1 MKKQHYIVLLSLV
14 ASINMV
20 GQSNEPQES
29 LTRELIIE
37 KEFTPIV
44 RDASKVIRLPE
55 VESPVT
61 SVKSQPDYTY
71 QQQPGEALYQLTPLS
86 PAAVGIAKEYTKSR
100 GWASLSAGNNLNLN
114 ASLGYAL
121 VNSAKTQLIASY
133 DLFNTSGNR
142 EIEHLGSKEKF
153 SLFKNQAN
161 ITLDQRVGSAKMNLY
176 GDFKYSLFNYPTSVW
191 EPESDVDK
199 QSHTQFRV
207 GTSFS
212 EIKLG
217 SFNLETG
224 LNYSRF
230 NKGYFQFGDNGIGE
244 NNLDISAST
253 IGNILGNI
261 VGGADLSFHY
271 LGYDKPILDGDK
283 SSYSIF
289 KIRPKVGF
297 EVDRFSLM
305 VGLNME
311 LQSRNE
317 TKFKVTPDIHLN
329 WSILNNLALF
339 ADLTGGTTINGFES
353 MESRCRY
360 LYSDQRL
367 GDDFASL
374 DIKAGIRTLFSGAVS
389 LELFGGYTRYDNMSY
404 IYSAQQE
411 DIASRLLG
419 SVAQKVN
426 KTYFT
431 LNSQFVL
438 SDKWDLR
445 AGMTATNWGSDDIAI
460 AMPSFEANIGVTYSP
475 ISKLRL
481 NLDYYLIS
489 GREMGLGLVDEEN
502 YSKVKL
508 GAINEIRLGGSYNIT
523 RWLTA
528 NLQLNNLMNQKQESW
543 YGIPEQGFNFLIGAS
558 VRF

>member
-61 SVKSQPDYTY
+61 NVKSQPDYTFL
-71 QQQPGEALYQLTPLS
+71 QQKGEALYQLTPLA
-86 PAAVGIAKEYTKSR
+86 PTAVGIAKEYTKSR
-100 GWASLSAGNNLNLN
+100 GWASLAAGNNLNLD
-114 ASLGYAL
+114 ASLGYAI
-121 VNSAKTQLIASY
+121 VNSRNTQLIASY
-133 DLFNTSGNR
+133 DIYNTSGNR
-142 EIEHLGSKEKF
+142 EIEHLGAKEKF
-153 SLFKNQAN
+153 SIFKNQAN

-176 GDFKYSLFNYPTSVW
+176 GDFKYSLFNYPTSTW
-191 EPESDVDK
+191 EGQTDIDK
-199 QSHTQFRV
+199 QAHTQFRI
-207 GTSFS
+207 GTSFT

-217 SFNLETG
+217 SFNIETG
-224 LNYSRF
+224 LHYSRF
-230 NKGYFQFGDNGIGE
+230 NKSYFEFGDNGIGE
-244 NNLDISAST
+244 NNLALSAST
-253 IGNILGNI
+253 LGTILGNI
-261 VGGADLSFHY
+261 VGGADLSFNY
-271 LGYDKPILDGDK
+271 LGYDMPILEGDK

-289 KIRPKVGF
+289 KIKPKVGF

-311 LQSRNE
+311 LQSRNK
-317 TKFKVTPDIHLN
+317 TDFKITPEVNLD
-329 WSILNNLALF
+329 WSILNNLSLF
-339 ADLTGGTTINGFES
+339 ADISGGTSVNGFER

-374 DIKAGIRTLFSGAVS
+374 DMRAGIRSLFSSAVS

-404 IYSAQQE
+404 IYSAQSE
-411 DIASRLLG
+411 GVTSRLLG
-419 SVAQKVN
+419 GVANKVN

-431 LNSQFVL
+431 LKSQFIL
-438 SDKWDLR
+438 SDKWDVR

-460 AMPSFEANIGVTYSP
+460 AMPSFEANMGVSYSP
-475 ISKLRL
+475 ISKLRF
-481 NLDYYLIS
+481 NVDYTLIS
-489 GREMGLGLVDEEN
+489 GREMGLGQSVEEN

-508 GAINEIRLGGSYNIT
+508 GAINEIRLGGSYDIT
-523 RWLTA
+523 SWLTA